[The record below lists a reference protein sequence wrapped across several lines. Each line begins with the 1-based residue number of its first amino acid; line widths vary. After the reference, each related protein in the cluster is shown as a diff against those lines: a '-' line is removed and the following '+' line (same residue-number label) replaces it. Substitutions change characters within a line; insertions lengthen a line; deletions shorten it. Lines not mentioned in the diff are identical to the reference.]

1 MWTYILKN
9 DFDKYL
15 NRYSQLEQFG
25 TQLSLLETED
35 AHFLPRLFTK
45 NFPSKLLNTYMGKE
59 QIEPERIR
67 IRFNGKLRDYQ
78 KPAANTLLDIY
89 NNTGNLTGIGKMRPG
104 FGKTVLGVYLSS
116 KIKLKTIIIVD
127 NGNLVEQWINSF
139 LNFSS
144 IKEDDIGII
153 DGKFKCFDKPITIAM
168 SQSLIS
174 MMKKNISTTMSK
186 VDGSGFGFVMYDEV
200 HSTSASEKFSKVSVL
215 FRTLNVLGLSAT
227 PFQFGYHEVM
237 MKNTIGDIIYE
248 SNDYELMPKYKMI
261 YYNSGLSKKYGYMI
275 NRIHDYV
282 KQKAMYNKLILK
294 SELYLK
300 IIISNTINLYNQG
313 HNVIIICLTEK
324 QLMLVSK
331 TLEENGIEYRKFYGK
346 KREIDKENDR
356 IIVATYKFVGK
367 GFDMNRLSALILA
380 CPLSGRKS
388 LIQVIGRILRRCENK
403 LDPVVIDLL
412 DMDFPNMTLPEAKR
426 KKSIVSN
433 EFIDC
438 KIIEEKVSE
447 KPKDIP

>member
-1 MWTYILKN
+1 MWTYILKD

-15 NRYSQLEQFG
+15 HRYSQLEEFG

-35 AHFLPRLFTK
+35 AHFLPRLFCN
-45 NFPSKLLNTYMGKE
+45 NFPSKLLHVYSGRE

-67 IRFNGKLRDYQ
+67 LRFNGSLRDYQ
-78 KPAANTLLDIY
+78 KPAANTLLEIY
-89 NNTGNLTGIGKMRPG
+89 NQTGNITGIGKMRPG
-104 FGKTVLGVYLSS
+104 FGKTVLGVYLAS

-144 IKEDDIGII
+144 IKEDDIGIV

-168 SQSLIS
+168 TQSLIS
-174 MMKKNISTTMSK
+174 MMKKNISSTINK
-186 VDGSGFGFVMYDEV
+186 IDNNRFGFVMYDEV

-215 FRTLNVLGLSAT
+215 FRTMNVFGLSAT

-237 MKNTIGDIIYE
+237 MKNTIGEIIYE
-248 SNDYELMPKYKMI
+248 SNDYELIPTYKMI
-261 YYNSGLSKKYGYMI
+261 YYNSRLESKSKYMI
-275 NRIHDYV
+275 NRVKDFI

-294 SELYLK
+294 SKIYLD
-300 IIISNTINLYNQG
+300 IIISNTINLYNKG

-324 QLMLVSK
+324 QLMLISK
-331 TLEENGIEYRKFYGK
+331 TLTEYGMDHRKFYGK
-346 KREIDKENDR
+346 KRDIDKENDR

-403 LDPVVIDLL
+403 LDPIVIDLL
-412 DMDFPNMTLPEAKR
+412 DIDFPNMTLPEAKR
-426 KKSIVSN
+426 KKTIVTN
-433 EFIDC
+433 EFIGC
-438 KIIEEKVSE
+438 EIVEEKVTQ
-447 KPKDIP
+447 KTQQD